1 MHNTKQLL
9 NLRPITEDDLDQ
21 IMEIELRAY
30 PYPWARKN
38 FTDCLKHNYHCL
50 LHERDK
56 TIIAYGVISA
66 AVEEMHILNLTVE
79 PKQQNQGLGKQLIH
93 TLETVG
99 RGLDAKECFLEV
111 RPSNVSAIRL
121 YQNHGFNEVGLRKD
135 YYPAKKGREHAVV
148 MAKVLL

>member
-1 MHNTKQLL
+1 MLNTEELL
-9 NLRPITEDDLDQ
+9 ILQPMAESDLDQ

-30 PYPWARKN
+30 PYPWTRKI
-38 FTDCLKHNYHCL
+38 FSDCLKHNYHCL
-50 LHERDK
+50 LHKRDD
-56 TIIAYGVISA
+56 TIIAYAVISA
-66 AVEEMHILNLTVE
+66 AAVEMHILNLTVE
-79 PKQQNQGLGKQLIH
+79 PEQQHQGLGKRLIN
-93 TLETVG
+93 TLEMIG

-111 RPSNVSAIRL
+111 RPSNESAIRL